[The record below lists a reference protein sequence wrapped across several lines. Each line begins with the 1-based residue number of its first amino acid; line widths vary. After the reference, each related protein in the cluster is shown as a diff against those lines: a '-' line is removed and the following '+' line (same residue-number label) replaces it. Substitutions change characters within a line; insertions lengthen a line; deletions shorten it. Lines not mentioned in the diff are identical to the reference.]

1 MLSRPEALVHQH
13 SFAQD
18 LYSMTVTTEL
28 RVHGTSLESLA
39 ASILSPDVLRFL
51 EQLDLRFEA
60 ERLNLLNRRKLRQA
74 EFDRGQLP
82 AFLPDPEGIRASGW
96 RVASCPGELADRRVE
111 ITGPTDRKMVINAL
125 NSGAKV
131 FMADF
136 EDSTAPTWA
145 NLLQGQQNLLD
156 ANRRSISFTAP
167 EGKQYQLNVNPAVL
181 FVRPRGLH
189 MEEKHWTGHGGSIA
203 ASFFDFGV
211 YFVNNYHVLSERG
224 SAPYFYLPKLENH
237 LEARLWNC
245 VFEFAEDAANL
256 PRGTIRATVLIETIT
271 AAFEMDEIL
280 YELREHSVGL
290 NCGRWDYI
298 FSFIK
303 KFSANPAFLLPQRGD
318 VTMEQPF
325 LAAYV
330 HLLIQTCHCR
340 GAHAMGGMA
349 AQIPIRNDSEANAA
363 ALERVRKDKLREVRA
378 GHDGTWVAHPGL
390 VPVAMDVF
398 NAWMPGPNQI
408 DRPLDTNTV
417 ISAASLLEIPSG
429 KITEEGFT
437 RNLEISLLYLE
448 SWLRGI
454 GCVPIF
460 NLMEDAATA
469 EISRAQLWQWNRY
482 GAITEEGTRIDSARI
497 RAALDSILSHR
508 RNTLGEAA
516 FEQSKFP
523 RAAQLLLKLV
533 DGPFRSFLTTELY
546 DELG

>member
-1 MLSRPEALVHQH
+1 MNS
-13 SFAQD
+13 
-18 LYSMTVTTEL
+18 
-28 RVHGTSLESLA
+28 A
-39 ASILSPDVLRFL
+39 AHTLLSPDVVHFL

-60 ERLNLLNRRKLRQA
+60 ERLSLLNARTLRQA
-74 EFDRGQLP
+74 EFDQGELP
-82 AFLPDPEGIRASGW
+82 TFLPDPEGIRGPGW
-96 RVASCPGELADRRVE
+96 RVAPYPEELADRRVE

-145 NLLQGQQNLLD
+145 NLLEGQQNLLD
-156 ANRRSISFTAP
+156 ANRRSISFTSP
-167 EGKQYQLNVNPAVL
+167 EGKRYQLNEKPAVL
-181 FVRPRGLH
+181 FVRTRGLH
-189 MEEKHWTGHGGSIA
+189 MIEKHWAGAGGAIA

-211 YFVNNYHVLSERG
+211 YFINNYRVLSERG
-224 SAPYFYLPKLENH
+224 SAPYFYLPKLESH
-237 LEARLWNC
+237 LEARLWNRI
-245 VFEFAEDAANL
+245 FEFAEDFAGL
-256 PRGTIRATVLIETIT
+256 ERGTIRATVLIETIT

-280 YELREHSVGL
+280 YELRDHSVGL

-303 KFSANPAFLLPQRGD
+303 KFSANPAFVLPERGD

-325 LAAYV
+325 LASYV
-330 HLLIQTCHCR
+330 HLLIQICHRR

-349 AQIPIRNDSEANAA
+349 AQIPIRNDAQANAA
-363 ALERVRKDKLREVRA
+363 ALDGVRKDKLREVQA

-390 VPVAMDVF
+390 VPVAMEVF
-398 NAWMPGPNQI
+398 NQWMPGPNQI
-408 DRPLDTNTV
+408 KRPLDSSADV
-417 ISAASLLEIPSG
+417 SAASLLEIPSG
-429 KITEEGFT
+429 RITEPGFT
-437 RNLEISLLYLE
+437 RNIEISLIYLE

-482 GAITEEGTRIDSARI
+482 GATTEDGKLINSDRI
-497 RAALDSILSHR
+497 RAGLDTILGQR
-508 RNTLGEAA
+508 RSAMGDVH
-516 FEQSKFP
+516 FQQSKFT
-523 RAAQLLLKLV
+523 RAAQLLLQLV
-533 DGPFRSFLTTELY
+533 EGPFRSFLTTELY

>member
-1 MLSRPEALVHQH
+1 MATTIAPPSPEAARLELHAQKVMSPTAISFLKELDRKFETERVNLLSR
-13 SFAQD
+13 
-18 LYSMTVTTEL
+18 
-28 RVHGTSLESLA
+28 
-39 ASILSPDVLRFL
+39 
-51 EQLDLRFEA
+51 
-60 ERLNLLNRRKLRQA
+60 RKVRQA
-74 EFDRGQLP
+74 EFDRGI
-82 AFLPDPEGIRASGW
+82 LPDFLEETQEIRQSAWSVAPIPE
-96 RVASCPGELADRRVE
+96 ELKDRRVE

-145 NLLQGQQNLLD
+145 NCIEGQQNLYD
-156 ANRRSISFTAP
+156 ANCRTITYTSP
-167 EGKQYQLNVNPAVL
+167 EGKRYQLNDNPAVL

-189 MEEKHWTGHGGSIA
+189 MVERHWKGANGPIS

-211 YFVNNYHVLSERG
+211 YFINNFEVLLDRG
-224 SAPYFYLPKLENH
+224 SAPNFYLPKLESH
-237 LEARLWNC
+237 HEARLWNEI
-245 VFEFAEDAANL
+245 FNFAEDFAII

-271 AAFEMDEIL
+271 AAFEMEEML

-303 KFSANPAFLLPQRGD
+303 KFHNNPAFVLPQRGD
-318 VTMEQPF
+318 VTMEQSF

-330 HLLIQTCHCR
+330 RRLIDICHRR

-349 AQIPIRNDSEANAA
+349 AQIPIRNDTDANAA
-363 ALERVRKDKLREVRA
+363 AMERVRKDKIREASA

-390 VPVAMDVF
+390 VPVAMEVF
-398 NAWMPGPNQI
+398 NEWMPQENQI
-408 DRPLDTNTV
+408 AKA
-417 ISAASLLEIPSG
+417 SSLLTSVKAAELLELPQG
-429 KITEEGFT
+429 KITEEGLV
-437 RNLEISLLYLE
+437 RNIEISLLYLE

-482 GAITEEGTRIDSARI
+482 ASKTEDGQLIDMPRI
-497 RAALDSILSHR
+497 RLVLDEILR
-508 RNTLGEAA
+508 RKRAELGEENYART
-516 FEQSKFP
+516 KFS
-523 RAAQLLLKLV
+523 RAAELLLTFV
-533 DGPFRSFLTTELY
+533 QGPFRDFLTTELY
-546 DELG
+546 SEI